1 MPAKQNDF
9 APILHASPDGS
20 IKRVE
25 HSIRKRLHS
34 ALLLFSIAALLTVSL
49 VYSFLPDASSSKQ
62 LHNAIS
68 FSTLEAGRAQ
78 CEAIQARQK
87 KGANVPSRD
96 RSYNPRAEPTQEPIL
111 LRNAVVWDGQGQV
124 LKDVDVYIENGVI
137 RQVEKSIQIDANRQ
151 VKVIDV
157 AGHIVSPGLVDMHS
171 HMGID
176 GWPRYTSSVDVNEM
190 PNPITPY
197 VRVLDGF
204 NPSDKAIR
212 IVASGGITSVLALP
226 GSANV
231 IGGEAYAFKLRPRL
245 TVSNEDMLVQAN
257 NTEDTE
263 WRWMKMACG
272 ENPKRIYGSLLHMQ
286 PSTRL
291 GMAYMLRKEL
301 TKAQALMRQQDDWC
315 HNAQHGRVDT
325 VFPQDIDLESL
336 VALLRG
342 EVLLNIHCYETYD
355 IEALIRHSLEFNFTI
370 SAFHHALDAYR
381 IPDILRRAKNNITIA
396 TFADNWGYT
405 KETYQS
411 IPEAPK
417 ILYEAGIPLALKSDH
432 PVLNSQR
439 LMFEAAKTTHYGLPP
454 QEAFRAVTSAPAH
467 AMGLGHRI
475 GSLRVGYDAD
485 IVIWDREPL
494 DLAAVPLQVLVD
506 GVPLF
511 DERPIEPV
519 KKPQHA
525 SQKNRIQTVPKR
537 MNGAKSFVLR
547 NAGYLFLNS
556 TLVKG
561 PLDIIVENGTLTCS
575 GSHCESTQQG
585 ILEYDVQG
593 GYILPGFVGVGSSLG
608 LIEMFFEPMTGDG
621 NAPAVRNDN
630 PKDLLRAVDGIKL
643 GTHQLK
649 AAYEGGILSV
659 ITAPMSRN
667 VVIGVSA
674 AFRTHAESLLHKGA
688 LLSKAVALHMQIG
701 HEFKSDSFP
710 TVSSQINYIRQLL
723 ADNMLNDNY
732 YGQAARG
739 EIPTII
745 TAHNKDEIASLIT
758 LKREDLPKT
767 RIVIHG
773 GTESYLVAQFL
784 KEADIPVVLSPV
796 LCTPIN
802 FDSIHCL
809 TGAPLTN
816 GTAAHVL
823 HQHGVKIAV
832 GIPDNSYSRN
842 LIWDAGWLAASSPS
856 SAELEISQEDAI
868 RFITTNVQDIYGLE
882 SVVDPNEFVVYS
894 GNPFD
899 MASRL
904 IFIHTNEGL
913 NSVNLA

>member
-1 MPAKQNDF
+1 MSAKQSNF
-9 APILHASPDGS
+9 VQRNHYTSEGS

-25 HSIRKRLHS
+25 RSIRQNLHS

-49 VYSFLPDASSSKQ
+49 VYSFLPDTLPSKQ

-68 FSTLEAGRAQ
+68 FSTLEAGRAK
-78 CEAIQARQK
+78 CEAIQTRQK
-87 KGANVPSRD
+87 KGVNSPSKD

-111 LRNAVVWDGQGQV
+111 LKNAVVWDGQGQV
-124 LKDVDVYIENGVI
+124 LEDVDVYIENGII
-137 RQVEKSIQIDANRQ
+137 RQVEKDIQVDGNKR

-171 HMGID
+171 HIGVD
-176 GWPRYTSSVDVNEM
+176 GWPRYTSSIDANEM

-197 VRVLDGF
+197 VRILDGF

-231 IGGEAYAFKLRPRL
+231 IGGEAYAFKLRPRS

-315 HNAQHGRVDT
+315 HNAQHGRVDA
-325 VFPQDIDLESL
+325 VFPEDMDLESL

-342 EVLLNIHCYETYD
+342 QVLLNIHCYETYD

-381 IPDILRRAKNNITIA
+381 IPEILRRAMNNITIA

-411 IPEAPK
+411 IPEAPR

-454 QEAFRAVTSAPAH
+454 QEAFRAVTSAPAD

-475 GSLRVGYDAD
+475 GSLKVGYDAD
-485 IVIWDREPL
+485 IVIWDREPVA
-494 DLAAVPLQVLVD
+494 LAAVPLQVFVD

-511 DERPIEPV
+511 DERPIKPV
-519 KKPQHA
+519 ENTRPAIKKH
-525 SQKNRIQTVPKR
+525 SVQTVPKR
-537 MNGAKSFVLR
+537 MDRARSFMLK
-547 NAGYLFLNS
+547 NAGISFLNG

-561 PLDIIVENGTLTCS
+561 PLDLIVENGSITCT
-575 GSHCESTQQG
+575 GSRCVSTHV
-585 ILEYDVQG
+585 LEYDLQG

-608 LIEMFFEPMTGDG
+608 LIEMTFEPMTGDG

-630 PKDLLRAVDGIKL
+630 PKDLIRAVDGIKL
-643 GTHQLK
+643 GTQQLE
-649 AAYEGGILSV
+649 AAYNGGILSV
-659 ITAPMSRN
+659 ITAPMSKN
-667 VVIGVSA
+667 IVIGVSA
-674 AFRTHAESLLHKGA
+674 AFKTHAESLLYKGA

-723 ADNMLNDNY
+723 GDNMANDNY

-745 TAHNKDEIASLIT
+745 TAHNKDEIASLIA
-758 LKREDLPKT
+758 LKQQDLPKA

-802 FDSIHCL
+802 FDSVHCL

-823 HQHGVKIAV
+823 HKHGVKVAV

-856 SAELEISQEDAI
+856 SAEFDDGVISQEDSI
-868 RFITTNVQDIYGLE
+868 RFITTNVQEIYGLE
-882 SVVDPNEFVVYS
+882 TAVDPNEFVVYS
-894 GNPFD
+894 GNPLD
-899 MASRL
+899 MTSRL
-904 IFIHTNEGL
+904 MLISTNEGL
-913 NSVNLA
+913 HLL

>member
-1 MPAKQNDF
+1 M
-9 APILHASPDGS
+9 
-20 IKRVE
+20 
-25 HSIRKRLHS
+25 
-34 ALLLFSIAALLTVSL
+34 SL
-49 VYSFLPDASSSKQ
+49 VYSFLPDTSPSKQ
-62 LHNAIS
+62 FHNAIS
-68 FSTLEAGRAQ
+68 FSTLEAGRAK
-78 CEAIQARQK
+78 CEAIQTRQK
-87 KGANVPSRD
+87 KGANLPSKD
-96 RSYNPRAEPTQEPIL
+96 RSYNPRADPTQEPIL
-111 LRNAVVWDGQGQV
+111 LKNAVVWDGQGQV
-124 LKDVDVYIENGVI
+124 LENVDVYIENGVI
-137 RQVEKSIQIDANRQ
+137 RQVEKGIQVDGTQ
-151 VKVIDV
+151 GVKVIDV

-171 HMGID
+171 HIGVD
-176 GWPRYTSSVDVNEM
+176 GWPRYTSSIDANEM

-197 VRVLDGF
+197 VRILDGF
-204 NPSDKAIR
+204 NPSDNAIR

-231 IGGEAYAFKLRPRL
+231 IGGEAYAFKLRPRS

-325 VFPQDIDLESL
+325 VFPEDIDLESL

-342 EVLLNIHCYETYD
+342 QVLLNIHCYETYD

-381 IPDILRRAKNNITIA
+381 VPEILRRATNNITIA

-417 ILYEAGIPLALKSDH
+417 ILYEAGVPLALKSDH

-439 LMFEAAKTTHYGLPP
+439 LMFEAAKATHYGLPP
-454 QEAFRAVTSAPAH
+454 QEALRAVTSTPAN

-475 GSLRVGYDAD
+475 GSLKVGYDAD
-485 IVIWDREPL
+485 IVIWDCEPL
-494 DLAAVPLQVLVD
+494 ALAAVPLQVLVD

-511 DERPIEPV
+511 DERPIEPAENAQQAT
-519 KKPQHA
+519 KKH
-525 SQKNRIQTVPKR
+525 SVQTVPKR
-537 MNGAKSFVLR
+537 MDRAKSFVLK
-547 NAGYLFLNS
+547 NAGYSFLNN

-561 PLDIIVENGTLTCS
+561 PLNLVVENGTIICT
-575 GSHCESTQQG
+575 GSHCASTSTDM
-585 ILEYDVQG
+585 LVYDLQG
-593 GYILPGFVGVGSSLG
+593 GYVLPGFVGVGSSLG

-621 NAPAVRNDN
+621 NAPAIRNDN

-643 GTHQLK
+643 GTHQLE
-649 AAYEGGILSV
+649 AAYKGGILSV
-659 ITAPMSRN
+659 ITAPMSKN
-667 VVIGVSA
+667 IVIGVSA
-674 AFRTHAESLLHKGA
+674 AFKTHAESLLHKGA

-723 ADNMLNDNY
+723 TDNMANNNY

-745 TAHNKDEIASLIT
+745 TTHNKDEIASLVT
-758 LKREDLPKT
+758 LKREDLPKA

-823 HQHGVKIAV
+823 HKHGVKIAV

-842 LIWDAGWLAASSPS
+842 LIWEAGWLAASSPS
-856 SAELEISQEDAI
+856 SAELDSGLISEEDSI
-868 RFITTNVQDIYGLE
+868 RFITTNVQDIYGLATA
-882 SVVDPNEFVVYS
+882 VDPNEFVVYS
-894 GNPFD
+894 GNPLE
-899 MASRL
+899 MTSRL
-904 IFIHTNEGL
+904 MLINTNEGL
-913 NSVNLA
+913 YIV